1 MKRAERRMQVR
12 QLTIDVETQRQI
24 ARSHSRQPL
33 ALIKKHPVASL
44 VISVVALGAVTRIAV
59 ATPVSTAIKILGLP
73 LLRQVASNALLMIR
87 QAQQQKSQVCRR
99 VY

>member
-12 QLTIDVETQRQI
+12 QLTIDVENQRQI

-87 QAQQQKSQVCRR
+87 QAQQQ
-99 VY
+99 